1 MKNNK
6 VSSCEYINGEK
17 IYIGDK
23 VYRFGFGIAT
33 VYNIKKEGFKSQAA
47 ELEAKGIQAK
57 LEAETIRKSQ
67 GVINPEWREIIA
79 KNIETHMRKM
89 DNRL

>member
-23 VYRFGFGIAT
+23 VYRSGFGIAT
-33 VYNIKKEGFKSQAA
+33 VYNIKKEGFKS
-47 ELEAKGIQAK
+47 
-57 LEAETIRKSQ
+57 
-67 GVINPEWREIIA
+67 
-79 KNIETHMRKM
+79 
-89 DNRL
+89 